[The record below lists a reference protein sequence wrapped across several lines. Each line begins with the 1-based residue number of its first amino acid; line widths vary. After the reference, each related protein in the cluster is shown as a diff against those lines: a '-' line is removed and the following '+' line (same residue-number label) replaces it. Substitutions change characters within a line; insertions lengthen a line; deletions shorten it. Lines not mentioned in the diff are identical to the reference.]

1 MSKVSYSS
9 IVGSLIYAIMYTT
22 PNICYVF
29 GLVNIYQSNPGQA
42 YWKAIK
48 RLLRDLNGITDYSLC
63 FQGNDLQWRGY
74 IDTDWR
80 GDKDEIKSTSGFVF
94 LLNNGVIS

>member
-1 MSKVSYSS
+1 
-9 IVGSLIYAIMYTT
+9 MYTT

-48 RLLRDLNGITDYSLC
+48 RLLRYLNGITDYSLC
-63 FQGNDLQWRGY
+63 FQGNDLQ
-74 IDTDWR
+74 
-80 GDKDEIKSTSGFVF
+80 
-94 LLNNGVIS
+94 